1 MGPSACFI
9 SVVSIRHTLRNLIA
23 HIPNFLTDGEVHT
36 TYRRLNVR
44 IRSSEI
50 FRGSATM
57 ARTGIPRVVITGL
70 GVVSPIG
77 VGKDA
82 FWRSLADGRSGI
94 DYLQSVPSENLPS
107 KLAGEVRNF
116 DPVDHVYHK
125 KFIKV
130 MSRDIQL
137 GVSAASI
144 AMRDSGITGSDVDPL
159 RMGVEFGAGRISST
173 PEELVDAVS
182 DLELGDDITEFTRW
196 GEDRMGRICPL
207 WLLKQLPNMPACHVA
222 IAHNAQG
229 PNNTITS
236 REASALLCL
245 AEATRTIERGAA
257 DVMIVGSC
265 SSMTDPLDIARLNLF
280 ESLSRRE
287 DDPHRACR
295 PFDRDRDGSVVGEG
309 SAVFVLE
316 EYEHARRRG
325 ADIYAELL
333 GVGSG
338 CDGRDINL
346 GGGAGLVRSIQ
357 AALRRSAIRPD
368 EIGHINAHGKSTQ
381 RDDMVESRAFHKS
394 LGSHAAK
401 IPVTALTSYFGNFD
415 AGTGSVELAG
425 SLLALRN
432 RELPI
437 TLNYEYPDP
446 DCPINVV
453 SRQTMP
459 LNNSVA
465 LSVNRTS
472 IGQSAACVLRAI

>member
-1 MGPSACFI
+1 
-9 SVVSIRHTLRNLIA
+9 
-23 HIPNFLTDGEVHT
+23 
-36 TYRRLNVR
+36 
-44 IRSSEI
+44 
-50 FRGSATM
+50 M

-77 VGKDA
+77 VGKEA
-82 FWRSLADGRSGI
+82 FWRNLSSGQSGI
-94 DYLQSVPSENLPS
+94 DFLTSVPADNLPS
-107 KLAGEVRNF
+107 KLAGEVRDFN
-116 DPVDHVYHK
+116 PVDYIYHK
-125 KFIKV
+125 KFLKV

-144 AMRDSGITGSDVDPL
+144 AMQDSGITDGVVDPL

-173 PEELVDAVS
+173 PEELVAAVA
-182 DLELGDDITEFTRW
+182 DLESSDGVEEFTRW

-207 WLLKQLPNMPACHVA
+207 WMLRQLPNMPACHVA

-245 AEATRTIERGAA
+245 EEATRTIERRAA
-257 DVMIVGSC
+257 DVMIVGAC

-280 ESLSRRE
+280 ESLSQRE
-287 DDPHRACR
+287 DDPQAACR
-295 PFDRDRDGSVVGEG
+295 PFDRDRDGAVVGEG

-325 ADIYAELL
+325 ADIYAELI

-338 CDGRDINL
+338 SDGKDL
-346 GGGAGLVRSIQ
+346 YTGGGAGLVRSIK
-357 AALRRSAIRPD
+357 AALRRSKIEPR

-381 RDDMVESRAFHKS
+381 RDDMLESRAFHQS
-394 LGSHAAK
+394 LGDCAAK

-415 AGTGSVELAG
+415 AGTGAVELAG

-432 RELPI
+432 RELPV
-437 TLNYEYPDP
+437 TLNYEHPDP

-453 SRQTMP
+453 SRQTLP
-459 LNNSVA
+459 INNSIA

-472 IGQSAACVLRAI
+472 VGQSAACVLRAI